1 MASIGMV
8 IDGKYEIIAE
18 LGRGGMSIVYLA
30 IDRRLNKQWAV
41 KEAKKKPG
49 NDSDIFELT
58 PIAEAHLLKSLDHPN
73 IVRIVD
79 IIEQGGYIYIVEDFV
94 EGKSLSEEVKRG
106 PSSPELV
113 VKWGTQL
120 CDTFDYLHSRK
131 PPIIYRDMKPANV
144 QLQPDRKT
152 VKLLDFGI
160 AKTYKVQNVGDTH
173 NLGTRGY
180 AAPEQFDVSKQS
192 DKRTDIFSLG
202 VTLRALLMG
211 KTPYDSEFYDD
222 IRKQNPVVTDGLVK
236 VIAKATDPNPEKR
249 FQTAAEFKHA
259 LLHYHDK
266 DAAVIRM
273 KKRKL
278 NSFRG
283 LMASSISLFLAGLIL
298 LPISFSV
305 RSVDYNDKLEKSQYI
320 ECINI
325 NSSKYQAYFR
335 YLEDTNKNGNLDTLE
350 FDTET
355 LNYHNISD
363 LEKKREFALE
373 AAYLKENFSS
383 GQESNKNNIYKS
395 INYYEDLAMN
405 FSVDDENYSIDSVNS
420 DMEQELNNC
429 ESIYQSIGKI
439 RVFYSDIYSKAD
451 QVSNN
456 SEAYISDDDKNK
468 IFANFKAINNYVN
481 NNKNQL
487 LNEKMNEIFNKSHT
501 KYENVSDF
509 YEYMTKCQGDCL
521 IANRSFF
528 IANESQK
535 DIDAVMDCINSESTY
550 GKSQIIQN
558 SLAMPKN

>member
-1 MASIGMV
+1 MV

-49 NDSDIFELT
+49 NDSEIFELT

-106 PSSPELV
+106 PTSSEFV
-113 VKWGTQL
+113 VNWGSQL
-120 CDTFDYLHSRK
+120 CDTLDYLHSRK

-144 QLQPDRKT
+144 QLQPDRKA

-192 DKRTDIFSLG
+192 DQRTDIFSLG

-211 KTPYDSEFYDD
+211 KTPYDAEFYDD
-222 IRKQNPVVTDGLVK
+222 IRKQNPEVTDGLVK
-236 VIAKATDPNPEKR
+236 VISKATDPSPEKR
-249 FQTAAEFKHA
+249 YQSAAEFKHA
-259 LLHYHDK
+259 LLTYHDR
-266 DAAVIRM
+266 DEAVIRI

-283 LMASSISLFLAGLIL
+283 LMASAISLLLVGLIL
-298 LPISFSV
+298 LPISFGV
-305 RSVDYNDKLEKSQYI
+305 RSVDYNDHLERKEYPQ
-320 ECINI
+320 CISI
-325 NSSKYQAYFR
+325 NSSKDQAYFR
-335 YLEDTNKNGNLDTLE
+335 YLEDANKNGNLDTLE
-350 FDTET
+350 FDKEQ

-363 LEKKREFALE
+363 TDKKREFALE

-395 INYYEDLAMN
+395 INYYEDLAMD
-405 FSVDDENYSIDSVNS
+405 FSTDDEDYSIDSVNS
-420 DMEQELNNC
+420 DMSQELNNC
-429 ESIYQSIGKI
+429 ANIYQAIGKI
-439 RVFYSDIYSKAD
+439 RVFYSDIYNKAD

-456 SEAYISDDDKNK
+456 PDAYIGEEDKNK
-468 IFANFKAINNYVN
+468 IYANFKAINDYVN
-481 NNKNQL
+481 SNKDQL
-487 LNEKMNEIFNKSHT
+487 ITDKMNEIFNKSNT
-501 KYENVSDF
+501 KYENATDF

-521 IANRSFF
+521 IANRAYF
-528 IANESQK
+528 IANETK
-535 DIDAVMDCINSESTY
+535 EEIDELTSCINTESIY
-550 GKSQIIQN
+550 GKSQIIQK
-558 SLAMPKN
+558 SLAKPKN